1 MRELSNFIIS
11 SLILFLSLSA
21 SINAQNIKSLT
32 KESKIIIE
40 GTSSLHDWHSDV
52 NQVSGSAQVSVED
65 NKVTSV
71 ESLSLTFVVKS
82 IESGKGAMN
91 KNIFKALK
99 EDKNPNILFTST
111 STTVDAK
118 GVVTAKGNLTI
129 AGATKE
135 VTLTAN
141 SSVSGNNV
149 TFEGKT
155 TFKMTEYSVEPP
167 TAMFGTITTGDEVT
181 IVYSAVFGN

>member
-1 MRELSNFIIS
+1 MKGLSTIITLNFVLFISLFANAQDQKKLSND
-11 SLILFLSLSA
+11 
-21 SINAQNIKSLT
+21 
-32 KESKIIIE
+32 SKITIE

-52 NQVSGSAQVSVED
+52 KQVSGSAQLATD
-65 NKVTSV
+65 GNKVTSIDQ
-71 ESLSLTFVVKS
+71 LDLTFVVKS
-82 IESGKGAMN
+82 IESGKSAMN

-99 EDKNPNILFTST
+99 EDKNPNITFKST
-111 STTVDAK
+111 SATVDAN

-141 SSVSGNNV
+141 SAVNGSKV

-155 TFKMTEYSVEPP
+155 TFNMTEYSVEPP

-181 IVYSAVFGN
+181 IVYSAVFGG